1 MKTPESKL
9 VLLMLVIFFVVSAT
23 FFYLPF
29 LPWNFHGPAGL
40 VAAVL
45 TILHVFMN
53 RKVIASH
60 WKGIKAKRLPKK
72 AKLNFYVN
80 LLLFFAWAVA
90 ALSGISRLLHRLFL
104 RQVIWRVPEAEMP
117 YPDSILVDIHGWFSL
132 ATIAIIIL
140 HFILHISHIKAGLK
154 TKKD

>member
-9 VLLMLVIFFVVSAT
+9 VLIMMSTFFVISAS

-29 LPWNFHGPAGL
+29 LPWNFHGPAGV

-45 TILHVFMN
+45 TVLHVFMN
-53 RKVIASH
+53 RKVLASH

-80 LLLFFAWAVA
+80 MLLFFAWSVA
-90 ALSGISRLLHRLFL
+90 ALSGIIRLMQRLFL
-104 RQVIWRVPEAEMP
+104 RQVIEIEGP
-117 YPDSILVDIHGWFSL
+117 YPDSILVPIHGWFSL

-140 HFILHISHIKAGLK
+140 HFILHIPHIKANLK
-154 TKKD
+154 SKKD